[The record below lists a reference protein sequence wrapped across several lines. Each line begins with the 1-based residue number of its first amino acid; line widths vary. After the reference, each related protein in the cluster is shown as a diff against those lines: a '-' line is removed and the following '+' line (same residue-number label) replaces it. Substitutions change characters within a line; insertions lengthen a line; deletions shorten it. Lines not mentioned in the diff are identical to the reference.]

1 MERDVK
7 LTGVEVF
14 LHLVEHFNMTG
25 YQAITTMID
34 RKQDLRWFEKLSKK
48 VQQDILNDK

>member
-14 LHLVEHFNMTG
+14 LHLVERFNMTG

-34 RKQDLRWFEKLSKK
+34 RKQDLKWFEKLPET
-48 VQQDILNDK
+48 VQQDILKDK